1 MTDFKELVEL
11 AKKIS
16 MTSSRNEKIDLV
28 STFLKNLPEEEVRHA
43 VLFLLGKTLPSGDE
57 RRLDVNWRALLS
69 VLKRMTRA
77 EGEQLYDV
85 LVQAVDIGDG
95 FKRAL
100 EKFGSKKQSFL
111 FEQKLTIKEVSS
123 YYDRIA
129 SLKGARSRKLKEELL
144 FSLFSLADTDEA
156 EFLARNLTGEMRIGL
171 HEGLMEDAIAKAFQV
186 PVRLVRRA
194 VMLSG
199 DISEVAVKA
208 KVGGVKAIEDIKIEV
223 FRPLKP
229 MLATDADSIEEVLKE
244 LKRASFE
251 YKLDGIRLQ
260 MHAKNGKIRA
270 FTRRLSDVTESLPD
284 VVDQFSEIFENE
296 EVVVDGEAIAIS
308 SEGKPLPFQFVL
320 RRLRRK
326 SDITRSVQE
335 IPLRLFLFDI
345 LHIDGKMLIDEPY
358 SSRRK
363 LLERLVDEKWLV
375 PAKICESKEEVES
388 FLQEALDKG
397 HEGLIAKKLDSAY
410 TPGVRGKNW
419 FKIKPVL
426 ATLDLVIVAAER
438 GYGRRHRWLSDYYLA
453 ARDEETG
460 TFFVVGKTFKG
471 LTDQEFEMM
480 TRRLKELAYYDDG
493 HLVKVRP
500 RIVVE
505 VAFNEIQKS
514 PKYESGLALRFAR
527 IVSIRDDKTP
537 EEAETLQNLRKLYEK
552 QFLFKGKIEK

>member
-1 MTDFKELVEL
+1 
-11 AKKIS
+11 
-16 MTSSRNEKIDLV
+16 
-28 STFLKNLPEEEVRHA
+28 
-43 VLFLLGKTLPSGDE
+43 
-57 RRLDVNWRALLS
+57 
-69 VLKRMTRA
+69 
-77 EGEQLYDV
+77 
-85 LVQAVDIGDG
+85 
-95 FKRAL
+95 
-100 EKFGSKKQSFL
+100 
-111 FEQKLTIKEVSS
+111 
-123 YYDRIA
+123 
-129 SLKGARSRKLKEELL
+129 LKGAKSRRLKEDLL

-171 HEGLMEDAIAKAFQV
+171 HEGLMEEAIAKAFQI
-186 PVRLVRRA
+186 PARLVRRA

-199 DISEVAVKA
+199 DMSAVALEA
-208 KVGGVKAIEDIKIEV
+208 KRGGARALKKIRIEV

-229 MLATDADSIEEVLKE
+229 MLATDADSIEEVLRE

-260 MHAKNGKIRA
+260 MHARDGKIRA
-270 FTRRLSDVTESLPD
+270 FTRRLTDVTDSLPD
-284 VVDQFSEIFENE
+284 VVAQFSEIFGDREI
-296 EVVVDGEAIAIS
+296 VADGEAIAIS
-308 SEGKPLPFQFVL
+308 PEGRPLPFQFVS

-326 SDITRSVQE
+326 SEIARSIQK

-358 SSRRK
+358 SERRN
-363 LLERLVDEKWLV
+363 LLESLVDKEWLV
-375 PAKICESKEEVES
+375 PAKVCEKEAEVKD

-397 HEGLIAKKLDSAY
+397 HEGLIAKRLDSAY

-460 TFFVVGKTFKG
+460 RFLVVGKTFKG

-480 TRRLKELAYYDDG
+480 TQRLRELAYYDDG
-493 HLVKVRP
+493 HLVKVKP
-500 RIVVE
+500 SVVVE
-505 VAFNEIQKS
+505 VAFNEVQKS

-527 IVSIRDDKTP
+527 IISIRDDKTP
-537 EEAETLQNLRKLYEK
+537 EEANSIQNIRKLYEK
-552 QFLFKGKIEK
+552 QFLYKGRA

>member
-11 AKKIS
+11 AKWIS
-16 MTSSRNEKIDLV
+16 MTSSRNEKVELV
-28 STFLKNLPEEEVRHA
+28 ASFIRSLSEEEVRHA
-43 VLFLLGKTLPSGDE
+43 VLFLLGKTLPPGDE
-57 RRLDVNWRALLS
+57 RRLEVNWRALLS
-69 VLKRMTRA
+69 VLKRMTSSDNEEIYRI
-77 EGEQLYDV
+77 
-85 LVQAVDIGDG
+85 LVQSIDIGDG
-95 FKRAL
+95 FKKAL
-100 EKFGSKKQSFL
+100 EKLGSKRQSFL

-129 SLKGARSRKLKEELL
+129 SLKGAKSRRLKEDLL

-171 HEGLMEDAIAKAFQV
+171 HEGLMEEAIAKAFQI
-186 PVRLVRRA
+186 PARLVRRA

-199 DISEVAVKA
+199 DISAIALEA
-208 KVGGVKAIEDIKIEV
+208 KRGGARALKKIRIEV

-229 MLATDADSIEEVLKE
+229 MLATDADSIEEVLRE
-244 LKRASFE
+244 HKRASFE

-260 MHAKNGKIRA
+260 MHARDGKIRA
-270 FTRRLSDVTESLPD
+270 FTRRLTDVTDSLPD
-284 VVDQFSEIFENE
+284 VVAQFSEIFGDREI
-296 EVVVDGEAIAIS
+296 VADGEAIAIS
-308 SEGKPLPFQFVL
+308 PEGRPLPFQFVS

-326 SDITRSVQE
+326 SEIARSIQK

-358 SSRRK
+358 SERRN
-363 LLERLVDEKWLV
+363 LLESLVDKEWLV
-375 PAKICESKEEVES
+375 PAKVCEKEAEVKD

-397 HEGLIAKKLDSAY
+397 HEGLIAKRLDSAY

-460 TFFVVGKTFKG
+460 RFLVVGKTFKG

-480 TRRLKELAYYDDG
+480 TQRLRELAYYDDG
-493 HLVKVRP
+493 HLVKVKP
-500 RIVVE
+500 SVVVE
-505 VAFNEIQKS
+505 VAFNEVQKS

-527 IVSIRDDKTP
+527 IISIRDDKTP
-537 EEAETLQNLRKLYEK
+537 EEANSIQNIRKLYEK
-552 QFLFKGKIEK
+552 QFLYKGRA